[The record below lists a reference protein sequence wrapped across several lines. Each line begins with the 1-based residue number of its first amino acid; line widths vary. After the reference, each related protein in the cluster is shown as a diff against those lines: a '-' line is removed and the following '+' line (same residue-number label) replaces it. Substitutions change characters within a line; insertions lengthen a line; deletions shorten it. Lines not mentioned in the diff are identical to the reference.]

1 MSLSKNKTG
10 DDGNN
15 VLGFDA
21 QWGDDPFGK
30 PKPAGAFSPQYF
42 TLVVI
47 RIRTD
52 LKIDAAHASYALPSG
67 DTDQYVLSLLSSFNL
82 DPAKPIILPPN
93 PYPNSSG
100 TDLIDLGFGSER
112 KVYFYVVNPS
122 LSFVPGRGMRFT
134 QFDASGAPRDK
145 NKTFYNARTIATG
158 SAGNP
163 PQSSAKGDST
173 TRAIATGAALG
184 SLLYAENY
192 YRDQNGGP
200 NGSKDRYYS
209 INLMLNMA
217 TPGGGSIPII
227 IDPGTGNGG
236 NWRP

>member
-1 MSLSKNKTG
+1 MSSSKGNADG
-10 DDGNN
+10 DNN
-15 VLGFDA
+15 VTGFDP

-30 PKPAGAFSPQYF
+30 PKPTGGFNPQYF

-52 LKIDAAHASYALPSG
+52 LKMDAAHASYALPPG
-67 DTDQYVLSLLSSFNL
+67 DTDQYVLSLLGGFNL
-82 DPAKPIILPPN
+82 DPNQPIILPPN

-100 TDLIDLGFGSER
+100 TDLINLGFGSER
-112 KVYFYVVNPS
+112 KVYFYVVNSS

-134 QFDASGAPRDK
+134 QFDASGAARDK
-145 NKTFYNARTIATG
+145 NRTFYNARTIATG
-158 SAGNP
+158 SSGNA
-163 PQSSAKGDST
+163 PQSAAKGGAT

-192 YRDQNGGP
+192 YRDDHGGP

-217 TPGGGSIPII
+217 TPSGGNIPII